1 VNKINYIKKTQVV
14 TKLTLGYWYFIGIL
28 NAGGRLNVTYL
39 LGIDGG
45 GTACRAALADLSGNV
60 IGTGKSG
67 SANIMTDM
75 NTARLNILDATEAAF
90 EAAGIDAAASR
101 TVFAVLGLA
110 GANVGGNGATLE
122 AMLPFQ
128 KSLVYSDGVIA
139 LQGALG
145 DHDGTVVI
153 LGTGSA
159 YVTRLGNDIRFAGGW
174 GFKVSDLGGGA
185 RLGRDALE
193 ETLLA
198 YDRFHRRSLM
208 TDAIMERFGGNPH
221 RIVQFAHS
229 ATPSDFGT
237 FAPLVFDYASK
248 DDEVALALLDKTVA
262 QIEEG
267 LDAIMSDTQTRLS
280 LLGGLGALYGAR
292 LSPHYRAMLQA
303 PLNDALT
310 GAVQLAARNFAS
322 REVARG

>member
-1 VNKINYIKKTQVV
+1 
-14 TKLTLGYWYFIGIL
+14 
-28 NAGGRLNVTYL
+28 LNVTYL

-45 GTACRAALADLSGNV
+45 GTGCRAALADLSGNV
-60 IGTGKSG
+60 LGTGKSG

-90 EAAGIDAAASR
+90 KKAGIDAGQTK

-110 GANVGGNGATLE
+110 GANVGGNGAKLE

-159 YVTRLGNDIRFAGGW
+159 YVTRLGKDIRFAGGW

-185 RLGRDALE
+185 RLGRDLLE

-198 YDRFHRRSLM
+198 YDKFHPSSPM
-208 TDAIMERFGGNPH
+208 TAAVLERFGGNPH

-237 FAPLVFDYASK
+237 FAPTVFEYAAK
-248 DDEVALALLDKTVA
+248 NDAVAVALLDKTIG
-262 QIEEG
+262 QIERG
-267 LDAIMSDTQTRLS
+267 LDATMSPAPMRLS
-280 LLGGLGALYGAR
+280 LLGGLGALYGPL

-310 GAVQLAARNFAS
+310 GAVQLAARNFAATPA
-322 REVARG
+322 ETAHG